1 MEPWQSSFF
10 FLFFLSMLSCAQHH
24 VQNTYDARNAAVK
37 KWARGSDDA
46 DACGSDDDDDDSL
59 SADEEG
65 GGGGGVCSV
74 ARRAPTTP
82 TMDIMGVRQDGE
94 WAALPRGG
102 GAPMRAVAGRG
113 SLKRQQAYDC

>member
-1 MEPWQSSFF
+1 MRQE
-10 FLFFLSMLSCAQHH
+10 CAAA
-24 VQNTYDARNAAVK
+24 AR
-37 KWARGSDDA
+37 RP
-46 DACGSDDDDDDSL
+46 L
-59 SADEEG
+59 SAHD
-65 GGGGGVCSV
+65 
-74 ARRAPTTP
+74 TTP